1 MDKNGAT
8 RLSKLHFV
16 RLGAKGSS
24 LRWKPVDVNTAAA
37 TSETAKF
44 VNALVFPAASRKQI
58 GQNSQPPRC
67 ITSTSAKR

>member
-24 LRWKPVDVNTAAA
+24 LRWKPVDVNTTAA
-37 TSETAKF
+37 TSETVKF
-44 VNALVFPAASRKQI
+44 VNALVFPAASREQI
-58 GQNSQPPRC
+58 GPSSQPPRC
-67 ITSTSAKR
+67 SASARR